1 MTGFVEAYGLWN
13 EDQRRLAAEVLRRV
27 EADEVSTVRLVFAD
41 MHGIAR
47 GKTLLAGSLEGA
59 FEDGCAITSTLLL
72 KDTAH
77 RTVAPVFSAGAGIGN
92 ADLQGGGDVV
102 MVPDPGTFRLLPWAP
117 GTGWMLCDL
126 YHNDGRP
133 VVSSTRR
140 LARDASARLA
150 GRGFEFV
157 SGLEVE
163 FYLTRLE
170 DAALSPEDAGQPA
183 RPPRVSLLHQGYNYL
198 TEQRYDQI
206 EPIVDV
212 LRQNCL
218 ALGLP
223 LHSME
228 VEFGPSQCE
237 FVFKVGSGIGP
248 ADDMVLF
255 RGMAKQV
262 ARRHGYHVSF
272 MCRPQLPEA
281 MASGWHLHQSLRD
294 LKTGANAFAPQD
306 GAPGLSAVGRQF
318 LAGLLAGAAAATPF
332 STPTINGYKRYRPN
346 SLAPDRLAWAEDN
359 RGALLRV
366 LARGPAKLRRIEN
379 RVGEPAANPYLYLAS
394 QMATGLA
401 GIEAGLE
408 PPESVDS
415 PYAAEAERLPR
426 SLEAA
431 LDLLDDSTL
440 LRGAFG
446 SDFVDHFLMIKRAE
460 VMRYNQ
466 TVTDWEHR
474 EYFDL
479 F

>member
-1 MTGFVEAYGLWN
+1 MSGFIETCELWSA
-13 EDQRRLAAEVLRRV
+13 DQVRLSAEVLRQV
-27 EADEVSTVRLVFAD
+27 EREGCTTVRLVFAD
-41 MHGIAR
+41 MHGITR
-47 GKTLLAGSLEGA
+47 GKTLLAGSLAGA

-72 KDTAH
+72 KDTSH
-77 RTVAPVFSAGAGIGN
+77 RTVAPVFAAGAGIGDP
-92 ADLQGGGDVV
+92 DLQGGGDVI
-102 MVPDPGTFRLLPWAP
+102 MVPDPATFRMLPWAP

-126 YHNDGRP
+126 YHQDGRP
-133 VVSSTRR
+133 VTSSTRR
-140 LARDASARLA
+140 LARDAAARLA
-150 GRGFEFV
+150 ERGFEFV

-170 DAALSPEDAGQPA
+170 DPALAPEDAGQPA
-183 RPPRVSLLHQGYNYL
+183 RPPQVSLLHQGYNYL

-206 EPIVDV
+206 EPIVEI
-212 LRQNCL
+212 LRKDCL

-223 LHSME
+223 LHSLE

-237 FVFKVGSGIGP
+237 FVFKAGAGIDP

-255 RGMAKQV
+255 RSAAKQI
-262 ARRHGYHVSF
+262 ARRHGHHVSF

-294 LKTGANAFAPQD
+294 TKTGANAFAPSD
-306 GAPGLSAVGRQF
+306 GSPGLSTIGRQF
-318 LAGLLAGAAAATPF
+318 LAGLLAEAAAATPF

-366 LARGPAKLRRIEN
+366 LAKGPAKLRRIEN

-394 QMATGLA
+394 QMVTGLA
-401 GIEAGLE
+401 GIEAALE
-408 PPESVDS
+408 PPLPVDS
-415 PYAAEAERLPR
+415 PYAAEAERLPH

-431 LDLLDDSTL
+431 LKLLDASAL

-446 SDFVDHFLMIKRAE
+446 DGFVDHFLMVKRAE
-460 VMRYNQ
+460 VARYNQ